1 MKNGELVPAE
11 VTVNLLKKAI
21 DSNSNTHGFLIDGFP
36 RKLDQAHI
44 FDQTVCFFNF
54 QKIPRKFQKILVIHF

>member
-21 DSNSNTHGFLIDGFP
+21 DSNSNTHGFLIDCFP
-36 RKLDQAHI
+36 R
-44 FDQTVCFFNF
+44 
-54 QKIPRKFQKILVIHF
+54 